1 MMLNKKTPSLAT
13 LVLVLCG
20 CGTIPVEPQDDDTS
34 IIGSGNVVTESRSVS
49 GFAGVSLHGVARIT
63 IEQTSEETLTIT
75 AEDNVIPVLLSNV
88 RDGRLI
94 LGPEENIKFE
104 THAEIVYHLHVQN
117 LSSIEINGVIYADA
131 VGIDT
136 EALDVDILG
145 VSRLTASGRA
155 PLQDVFLSGV
165 STYHAQA
172 LASEEI
178 TIDGSGV
185 IPERKTSNSRPTRRS
200 STTSMCKIS
209 AVLRST
215 GSSTQTRSA
224 STPRHSTSIFLVYH
238 T

>member
-13 LVLVLCG
+13 LVLVLCS
-20 CGTIPVEPQDDDTS
+20 CGTLPVGPSDDDSGTT
-34 IIGSGNVVTESRSVS
+34 IIGSGNVVTESRTVS

-185 IPERKTSNSRPTRRS
+185 ITATVQVSDLLTVRACGVGSIEYIGAPE
-200 STTSMCKIS
+200 
-209 AVLRST
+209 VLRST
-215 GSSTQTRSA
+215 CYSLGVSKR
-224 STPRHSTSIFLVYH
+224 
-238 T
+238 